1 MSKGVG
7 ELRNERVLWK
17 LIYLMN
23 SLEEIKNE
31 LDCEIHTLL
40 IQKRISHSYQSKHHM
55 CSTYSC
61 VNATVDFILKY

>member
-1 MSKGVG
+1 MSKGIG

-31 LDCEIHTLL
+31 LDWAMHTVL
-40 IQKRISHSYQSKHHM
+40 IQKRISHSYRSKRHM
-55 CSTYSC
+55 CITYSC
-61 VNATVDFILKY
+61 VNATVDFVLKP